1 MKSFYQKVKISNFD
15 VIYNIYSHCI
25 SNNIIEIIFTLIEV
39 TQCLSFTLSDGVK
52 FLFIYIFLV

>member
-25 SNNIIEIIFTLIEV
+25 SNSIIEIIFTLIEV

-52 FLFIYIFLV
+52 FLFIYI